1 MMTSA
6 IRVAVLASLLVGC
19 ATSGELGDDDEGG
32 DTLAAAPDDRGAPAD
47 DADAVFEA
55 GTIKPIQLEA
65 FFAVP
70 LANGTGDATL
80 EDKIVELI
88 GQAPKGSHIRVALYH
103 FTHTRPARALVD
115 ASKRGVLVDV
125 ILDRQANEVGA
136 GETLAPAEPVEPGVV
151 PDDGDDGDD
160 EVDSLEEAAAGD
172 DLTSAAASGLNS
184 AVEILRTGL
193 PSGSLIFC
201 TRGDGSCQGNHINHN
216 KMFLFSSLSTGDKTV
231 VVQSSANLT
240 TFKLHN
246 NLVIS
251 RNDKALYDGYVQTWN
266 ALKARKQNLDFYR
279 SVSGAHTIAYFY
291 PRAEGDTILSVLN
304 NVKCTS
310 SSKIRVAMAFFTDGR
325 TAIADKLV
333 SLKKAGC
340 DVRVVMRKAGENS
353 SANIIKKLK
362 AGKVV
367 VGLYPDAKGSNIHS
381 KYLLIDS
388 KYDTKG
394 KGFVP
399 RKLVWTGS
407 HNYTGG
413 ALRNNDETLIRV
425 DNAAIFDAFLRN
437 WNTIRAQIP

>member
-19 ATSGELGDDDEGG
+19 ATSADLGDDDEGEA
-32 DTLAAAPDDRGAPAD
+32 LSAPDDAPVAD
-47 DADAVFEA
+47 EADAAFEA

-70 LANGTGDATL
+70 LANGTGDSKL
-80 EDKIVELI
+80 EDKVVELI

-125 ILDRQANEVGA
+125 ILDRQANETGA
-136 GETLAPAEPVEPGVV
+136 GETLAPTEPGVL

-160 EVDSLEEAAAGD
+160 EADSLEEAAPDD
-172 DLTSAAASGLNS
+172 DLTTAAASGLNS

-216 KMFLFSSLSTGDKTV
+216 KMYLFSSLSTGDKTV

-246 NLVIS
+246 NLIVS
-251 RNDKALYDGYVQTWN
+251 RNDKALYDGYVKTWN

-279 SVSGAHTIAYFY
+279 SISGAHTIAYFY
-291 PRAEGDTILSVLN
+291 PRAEGDTILSVLG
-304 NVKCTS
+304 NVKCAST
-310 SSKIRVAMAFFTDGR
+310 SKIRVAMAFFTDGR

-340 DVRVVMRKAGENS
+340 DVQVVMRKAGENS
-353 SANIIKKLK
+353 SAKIIKKLVD
-362 AGKVV
+362 GKVK

-394 KGFVP
+394 KGFVA

-425 DNAAIFDAFLRN
+425 DNAAIFDAFMRN